1 MGALTTQTAT
11 SPTTYDTAIAMSQ
24 TWNTVIRDSEGRWGC
39 QEQRE
44 KTLEKVTLT
53 TMKKITFDKCYTNAF
68 MHLNTL

>member
-1 MGALTTQTAT
+1 
-11 SPTTYDTAIAMSQ
+11 MSQ

-53 TMKKITFDKCYTNAF
+53 TMKKLHLINVTQ
-68 MHLNTL
+68 MHLCI

>member
-53 TMKKITFDKCYTNAF
+53 TMKKLHLINVTQ
-68 MHLNTL
+68 MHLCI